1 MTESTTLRVIKLKA
15 QTSPY
20 GSKKF
25 PFICVAMN
33 VKDIDA

>member
-1 MTESTTLRVIKLKA
+1 MTESTTLIELQT
-15 QTSPY
+15 QTSLY

-25 PFICVAMN
+25 PFIRVAMN